1 MLTFSTPRTVAER
14 LARIALACSD
24 DRTAISHIGI
34 RVASTAVRFA
44 ATNGRILASV
54 VVPVDHLGG
63 EPADVVLD
71 REQFVAAM
79 KIAAKGSGQRIAVE
93 IGPKEARV
101 SNGTTS
107 AIVRRVD
114 GTFPNVEH
122 VWTRPDGRRWVATMS
137 SLDTQLTG
145 IAQKISGNKQPL
157 LFVSPVDPTS
167 RLERLWAM
175 PGVDDHAEVIHLT
188 ALRPAVTAPAYWCD
202 HELAILVMPITRM
215 AEERQLDLAA
225 HALPLLALVA
235 QAA

>member
-1 MLTFSTPRTVAER
+1 MLNFSIPRPVAER
-14 LARIALACSD
+14 LSRIALACAD

-34 RVASTAVRFA
+34 RATSSVIRFA
-44 ATNGRILASV
+44 ATNGRILASL
-54 VVPVDHLGG
+54 VVPVDLLVG
-63 EPADVVLD
+63 EPADAVLD

-79 KIAAKGSGQRIAVE
+79 KIAARGTGQRIVVE
-93 IGPKEARV
+93 IGPREARV

-122 VWTRPDGRRWVATMS
+122 VWTRPEGRRWVATMS
-137 SLDTQLTG
+137 SLDTHLTG

-167 RLERLWAM
+167 RLERVWAM
-175 PGVDDHAEVIHLT
+175 PGVDDHSEAIRLS

-215 AEERQLDLAA
+215 AEERQLNLAA
-225 HALPLLALVA
+225 HALPLPALVA

>member
-1 MLTFSTPRTVAER
+1 MLTFSLPRMVAER
-14 LARIALACSD
+14 LTRIALACAD
-24 DRTAISHIGI
+24 DRTAISNIGI
-34 RVASTAVRFA
+34 RATSTAVRFA

-79 KIAAKGSGQRIAVE
+79 KSAAKGSGQRIAVE
-93 IGPKEARV
+93 IGPKEARL
-101 SNGTTS
+101 SNGTAS

-114 GTFPNVEH
+114 GIFPNVEH
-122 VWTRPDGRRWVATMS
+122 VWTRPDGRRWIATMS
-137 SLDTQLTG
+137 SLDTNLTG

-157 LFVSPVDPTS
+157 FFVSPVDPTS

-175 PGVDDHAEVIHLT
+175 PGVDDHAEVIRLA
-188 ALRPAVTAPAYWCD
+188 ALRPVVTAPAYWCD